1 MIIAFLNE
9 NDLDAIEKLY
19 KKDFSDG
26 WNKSMLLSSF
36 RGGRFVCFGAFIDQV
51 LIGVI
56 TITLGL
62 DDADIEGIVVDS
74 NFRRK
79 GVADKL
85 LNHTLNYI
93 KGLNIDKTI
102 LEVRAS
108 NLPSIQLY
116 FKHGFRQISIRKKY
130 YPDGEDALILIKEI

>member
-1 MIIAFLNE
+1 MKIALLNE
-9 NDLDAIEKLY
+9 NDVDNVEKLY
-19 KKDFSDG
+19 QKDFSDG

-36 RGGRFVCFGAFIDQV
+36 RGGRFVCLGAFIDQV

-62 DDADIEGIVVDS
+62 DNADIEGIVVDS
-74 NFRRK
+74 NYRRK

-85 LNHTLNYI
+85 FKHALDYI
-93 KGLNIDKTI
+93 KGLNIDKII

-108 NLPSIQLY
+108 NFPAIQLY
-116 FKHGFRQISIRKKY
+116 YKHGFKQISIRKKY
-130 YPDGEDALILIKEI
+130 YPNGEDALILIKEI

>member
-130 YPDGEDALILIKEI
+130 Y